1 MNAHENSECVKNV
14 TRIGIDTS
22 PIIYL
27 VEKHPQY
34 FPLMAEVLSRISNGN
49 MIAISTMIT
58 LTEVLTHPIKQ
69 GNLQLANDYEK
80 ILLNSV
86 GFRMMPVEAQ
96 IARRAAELRA
106 QYNLKT
112 PDALQIATAL
122 VAGCDAFLT
131 NDIRLKQVKVISF
144 LILDELEL

>member
-1 MNAHENSECVKNV
+1 MKIQDALRNI

-27 VEKHPQY
+27 VEKHPRY
-34 FPLMAEVLSRISNGN
+34 FPLMADILSLISNGN
-49 MIAISTMIT
+49 ISAISTMVT
-58 LTEVLTHPIKQ
+58 LTEVLTYPIKQ
-69 GNLQLANDYEK
+69 GNLQLANEYEK
-80 ILLNSV
+80 ILLNSI
-86 GFRMMPVEAQ
+86 GFRIIAVDVPV
-96 IARRAAELRA
+96 ARRAAELRA

-131 NDIRLKQVKVISF
+131 NDVRLKQVKAISF